1 MLTVVTNIQI
11 VFCIE
16 SQIEEILLPIF
27 MISYKEVP

>member
-16 SQIEEILLPIF
+16 SQKEEILLPIF
-27 MISYKEVP
+27 MTSYKEVP